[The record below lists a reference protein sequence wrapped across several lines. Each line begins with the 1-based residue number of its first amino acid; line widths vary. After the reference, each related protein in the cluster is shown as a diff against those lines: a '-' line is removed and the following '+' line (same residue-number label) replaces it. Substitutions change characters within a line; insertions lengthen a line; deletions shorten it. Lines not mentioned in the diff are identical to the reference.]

1 MLVYQT
7 YFFVK
12 QQTTITLEGIIDNEN
27 VSTFRKYGWPH
38 PPGTEGGGCGEAGL
52 WVPGEQGHDDKSD
65 IFGEREWSYQW
76 RPLGRH
82 CFPKEYIFI
91 DRHDRTI
98 FTIK

>member
-52 WVPGEQGHDDKSD
+52 
-65 IFGEREWSYQW
+65 
-76 RPLGRH
+76 
-82 CFPKEYIFI
+82 
-91 DRHDRTI
+91 
-98 FTIK
+98 